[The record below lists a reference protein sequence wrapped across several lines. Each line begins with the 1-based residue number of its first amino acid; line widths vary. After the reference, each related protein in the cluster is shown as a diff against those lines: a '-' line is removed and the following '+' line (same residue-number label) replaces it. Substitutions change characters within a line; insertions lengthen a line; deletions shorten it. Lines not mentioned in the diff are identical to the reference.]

1 VDFYHHAGWDTAA
14 LDDYR
19 NRYGGY
25 RKMIYRLPQHFRRL
39 RDGQHLRIGEHHWQV
54 ITGSGHS
61 PEHACFYCPQ
71 LKLLIYGDQVLPR
84 ISSNFSVLPTEP
96 LANPLNDWLQSLE
109 KIRQQVPDDFLVLP
123 AHDDHFHRV
132 HARLNHLDLSHRR
145 VLDRLQLL
153 LAEGPKRVVDIFS
166 VLFARKIDADFLSLV
181 TGEALANLNY
191 LVEQGGVRVTE
202 EVDGVDW
209 YQLSPMT
216 TAS

>member
-1 VDFYHHAGWDTAA
+1 
-14 LDDYR
+14 
-19 NRYGGY
+19 
-25 RKMIYRLPQHFRRL
+25 
-39 RDGQHLRIGEHHWQV
+39 V
-54 ITGSGHS
+54 ITSCGHS
-61 PEHACFYCPQ
+61 PGHACFYCPQ
-71 LKLLIYGDQVLPR
+71 LKLLISRDQVLPR

-109 KIRQQVPDDFLVLP
+109 KIRQQVPDDVLVLP
-123 AHDDHFHRV
+123 AHDDPFHRV

-145 VLDRLQLL
+145 VLDRLQIL

-166 VLFARKIDADFLSLV
+166 VLFARKIDADFLSLA

-202 EVDGVDW
+202 KVDGVDW